1 MRSLKVSGIIHLFA
15 VLHAVVALSCHLA
28 GINDELVLTLL
39 TIVLIVLICLKRGLN
54 VEFTAASV
62 IVVNVIGYLLGT
74 GGAQLIEL
82 LLHAPPV
89 VHAVSTFITT
99 EILGWSIVWFTKL
112 FRRGDDTAS
121 RSSAWTPR
129 IGLLLL
135 AVGVIFVLRLAYVE
149 LFASPSFSTDRLYHM
164 ADLLASNSAALIIL
178 LCVNIIYVRHTRRR
192 ETRHGLI
199 AEIAA
204 FLLFVLLTS
213 ACVALIT
220 GLPFAFDRSFTAR
233 EFLQLWIVT
242 LLVEVTLYS
251 VVFMVDYALVA
262 RAVLRAERGK
272 AHQAQFRYM
281 KLKLQVN
288 PHSERESAQLH
299 LQQVLEQIDPHF
311 LFNSLNI
318 LDCLVCEQRTEQ
330 ASAYIHKLAGI
341 YRYMLQNEEETL
353 VRLREEMAFVG
364 MYVDLLQVRF
374 PEGFRVETDI
384 SDEAMNRH
392 VLPCSVQLLIENA
405 IKHNSV
411 GADRPLV
418 IRIVA
423 GAGAVTVSNNLQ
435 LKVSGNPSTRVGLNY
450 IRQQYLDLSGIPIG
464 IRRTDTEYCVTLPL
478 L

>member
-149 LFASPSFSTDRLYHM
+149 LFTSPSFSTDRLYHM
-164 ADLLASNSAALIIL
+164 ADLLVSNSAALIIL

-192 ETRHGLI
+192 ETRHGPI

-220 GLPFAFDRSFTAR
+220 GL
-233 EFLQLWIVT
+233 QLWIIT
-242 LLVEVTLYS
+242 LLVEVILYS

-281 KLKLQVN
+281 KLKQQVN
-288 PHSERESAQLH
+288 
-299 LQQVLEQIDPHF
+299 PHF

-330 ASAYIHKLAGI
+330 ASVYIHKLAGI

-423 GAGAVTVSNNLQ
+423 VAEAVTVSNNLQ

>member
-99 EILGWSIVWFTKL
+99 EILGWSIVWFTVVPPRRRHGEPL
-112 FRRGDDTAS
+112 LGLDAPHRVAAAGRGGDFRAE
-121 RSSAWTPR
+121 A
-129 IGLLLL
+129 GLCR
-135 AVGVIFVLRLAYVE
+135 A
-149 LFASPSFSTDRLYHM
+149 FASPSFSTDRLYHM

-192 ETRHGLI
+192 ETRHGPI

-220 GLPFAFDRSFTAR
+220 GLHLPFAFDRSFTAR

-281 KLKLQVN
+281 KLKQQVN
-288 PHSERESAQLH
+288 
-299 LQQVLEQIDPHF
+299 PHF

-423 GAGAVTVSNNLQ
+423 VAEAVTVSNNLQ

>member
-164 ADLLASNSAALIIL
+164 ADMLASNSAALIIL

-220 GLPFAFDRSFTAR
+220 GLHLPFAFDRSFSAR

-281 KLKLQVN
+281 KLKQQVN
-288 PHSERESAQLH
+288 PH
-299 LQQVLEQIDPHF
+299 F
-311 LFNSLNI
+311 LF
-318 LDCLVCEQRTEQ
+318 
-330 ASAYIHKLAGI
+330 IHKLAGI

-384 SDEAMNRH
+384 PDEAMNRH

-423 GAGAVTVSNNLQ
+423 GAGAVMVSNNLQ
-435 LKVSGNPSTRVGLNY
+435 LKVSGTTSTRVGLNY

>member
-1 MRSLKVSGIIHLFA
+1 
-15 VLHAVVALSCHLA
+15 
-28 GINDELVLTLL
+28 
-39 TIVLIVLICLKRGLN
+39 
-54 VEFTAASV
+54 
-62 IVVNVIGYLLGT
+62 
-74 GGAQLIEL
+74 
-82 LLHAPPV
+82 
-89 VHAVSTFITT
+89 
-99 EILGWSIVWFTKL
+99 
-112 FRRGDDTAS
+112 
-121 RSSAWTPR
+121 
-129 IGLLLL
+129 
-135 AVGVIFVLRLAYVE
+135 
-149 LFASPSFSTDRLYHM
+149 M

-178 LCVNIIYVRHTRRR
+178 LCVNIIYVRYTRRR

-204 FLLFVLLTS
+204 FLLFVLFTS

-220 GLPFAFDRSFTAR
+220 GLHLPFAFDRSFTAR

-281 KLKLQVN
+281 KLKQQVN
-288 PHSERESAQLH
+288 
-299 LQQVLEQIDPHF
+299 PHF

-384 SDEAMNRH
+384 PDEAMNRH

-435 LKVSGNPSTRVGLNY
+435 LKVSGTTSTRVGLNY

>member
-135 AVGVIFVLRLAYVE
+135 AVGGIFVLRLAYVE

-192 ETRHGLI
+192 TRHGLI

-220 GLPFAFDRSFTAR
+220 GLHLPFAFDRSFTAR
-233 EFLQLWIVT
+233 EFLQLWIIT
-242 LLVEVTLYS
+242 LLVEVILYS

-262 RAVLRAERGK
+262 RAERGK

-281 KLKLQVN
+281 KLKQQVN
-288 PHSERESAQLH
+288 
-299 LQQVLEQIDPHF
+299 PHF

-330 ASAYIHKLAGI
+330 ASVYIHKLAGI

-353 VRLREEMAFVG
+353 VRLHEEMAFVG

-384 SDEAMNRH
+384 SDEVMNRH

-423 GAGAVTVSNNLQ
+423 EAEAVTVSNNLQ

-464 IRRTDTEYCVTLPL
+464 IRCTDTEYCVTLPL

>member
-39 TIVLIVLICLKRGLN
+39 TIVLIVLIVLICLKRGLN

-89 VHAVSTFITT
+89 VHAISTFITT

-149 LFASPSFSTDRLYHM
+149 LFTSPSFSTDRLYHM
-164 ADLLASNSAALIIL
+164 ADLLVSNSAALIIL
-178 LCVNIIYVRHTRRR
+178 LCVNIIYVRHTRRG
-192 ETRHGLI
+192 TRHDLI
-199 AEIAA
+199 AEIVA

-220 GLPFAFDRSFTAR
+220 GLHLPFAFDRSFTAR

-242 LLVEVTLYS
+242 LLVEVILYS

-281 KLKLQVN
+281 KLKQQVN
-288 PHSERESAQLH
+288 
-299 LQQVLEQIDPHF
+299 PHF

-330 ASAYIHKLAGI
+330 ASVYIHKLAGI

-353 VRLREEMAFVG
+353 VRLHEEMAFVG

-384 SDEAMNRH
+384 SDEVMNRH

-423 GAGAVTVSNNLQ
+423 EAEAVTVSNNLQ

-464 IRRTDTEYCVTLPL
+464 IRCTDTEYCVTLPL

>member
-1 MRSLKVSGIIHLFA
+1 
-15 VLHAVVALSCHLA
+15 
-28 GINDELVLTLL
+28 
-39 TIVLIVLICLKRGLN
+39 
-54 VEFTAASV
+54 
-62 IVVNVIGYLLGT
+62 
-74 GGAQLIEL
+74 
-82 LLHAPPV
+82 
-89 VHAVSTFITT
+89 
-99 EILGWSIVWFTKL
+99 
-112 FRRGDDTAS
+112 
-121 RSSAWTPR
+121 
-129 IGLLLL
+129 
-135 AVGVIFVLRLAYVE
+135 
-149 LFASPSFSTDRLYHM
+149 M

-192 ETRHGLI
+192 ETRHGPI

-220 GLPFAFDRSFTAR
+220 GLHLPFAFDRSFTAR

-281 KLKLQVN
+281 KLKQQVN
-288 PHSERESAQLH
+288 
-299 LQQVLEQIDPHF
+299 PHF

-384 SDEAMNRH
+384 PDEAMNRH

-435 LKVSGNPSTRVGLNY
+435 LKVSGTTSTRVGLNY

>member
-149 LFASPSFSTDRLYHM
+149 LFTSPSFSTDRLYHM
-164 ADLLASNSAALIIL
+164 ADLLVSNSAALIIL

-192 ETRHGLI
+192 ETRHGPI

-213 ACVALIT
+213 AYGAAPAVRLRSLVHRT
-220 GLPFAFDRSFTAR
+220 GVPATVDHHAAGRV
-233 EFLQLWIVT
+233 I
-242 LLVEVTLYS
+242 LYS

-281 KLKLQVN
+281 KLKQQVN
-288 PHSERESAQLH
+288 
-299 LQQVLEQIDPHF
+299 PHF

-330 ASAYIHKLAGI
+330 ASVYIHKLAGI

-384 SDEAMNRH
+384 SDEVMNRH

-423 GAGAVTVSNNLQ
+423 VAEAVTVSNNLQ

>member
-1 MRSLKVSGIIHLFA
+1 
-15 VLHAVVALSCHLA
+15 
-28 GINDELVLTLL
+28 
-39 TIVLIVLICLKRGLN
+39 
-54 VEFTAASV
+54 
-62 IVVNVIGYLLGT
+62 
-74 GGAQLIEL
+74 
-82 LLHAPPV
+82 
-89 VHAVSTFITT
+89 
-99 EILGWSIVWFTKL
+99 
-112 FRRGDDTAS
+112 
-121 RSSAWTPR
+121 
-129 IGLLLL
+129 
-135 AVGVIFVLRLAYVE
+135 
-149 LFASPSFSTDRLYHM
+149 M
-164 ADLLASNSAALIIL
+164 ADMLASNSAALIIL

-220 GLPFAFDRSFTAR
+220 GLHLPFAFDRSFSAR

-281 KLKLQVN
+281 KLKQQVN
-288 PHSERESAQLH
+288 
-299 LQQVLEQIDPHF
+299 PHF

-384 SDEAMNRH
+384 PDEAMNRH

-435 LKVSGNPSTRVGLNY
+435 LKVSGTTSTRVGLNY

>member
-149 LFASPSFSTDRLYHM
+149 LFSSPSFSTDRLYHM

-204 FLLFVLLTS
+204 FLLFVLFTS

-220 GLPFAFDRSFTAR
+220 GLHLPFAV
-233 EFLQLWIVT
+233 I
-242 LLVEVTLYS
+242 LYS

-281 KLKLQVN
+281 KLKQQVN
-288 PHSERESAQLH
+288 
-299 LQQVLEQIDPHF
+299 PHF

-384 SDEAMNRH
+384 PDEAMNRH

-435 LKVSGNPSTRVGLNY
+435 LKVSGTTSTRVGLNY

>member
-121 RSSAWTPR
+121 RPR
-129 IGLLLL
+129 PDAPHRVAAAGR
-135 AVGVIFVLRLAYVE
+135 GVIFVLRLAYVE
-149 LFASPSFSTDRLYHM
+149 LFRLPSFSTDRLYHM

-178 LCVNIIYVRHTRRR
+178 LCVIIYVRHTRRR
-192 ETRHGLI
+192 ETRHGLDRRNRGLPPVR
-199 AEIAA
+199 AA
-204 FLLFVLLTS
+204 HVGLRG
-213 ACVALIT
+213 AIT
-220 GLPFAFDRSFTAR
+220 GLHLPFAFDRSFTAR

-251 VVFMVDYALVA
+251 VVFMVDYAQSHVPCCVPSAA
-262 RAVLRAERGK
+262 RRTSAVPLHETQTAGQPPFPVQLAQYPRLPGSASSARSRPAPTSINWRAFTVTCSR
-272 AHQAQFRYM
+272 
-281 KLKLQVN
+281 
-288 PHSERESAQLH
+288 
-299 LQQVLEQIDPHF
+299 
-311 LFNSLNI
+311 
-318 LDCLVCEQRTEQ
+318 
-330 ASAYIHKLAGI
+330 
-341 YRYMLQNEEETL
+341 NEEETL

-384 SDEAMNRH
+384 SDEAMNCH
-392 VLPCSVQLLIENA
+392 VLALLGCS
-405 IKHNSV
+405 
-411 GADRPLV
+411 
-418 IRIVA
+418 
-423 GAGAVTVSNNLQ
+423 
-435 LKVSGNPSTRVGLNY
+435 
-450 IRQQYLDLSGIPIG
+450 
-464 IRRTDTEYCVTLPL
+464 C
-478 L
+478 

>member
-1 MRSLKVSGIIHLFA
+1 MLKRRDLKPVSVRDAVPATSTQILQGITRA
-15 VLHAVVALSCHLA
+15 ALQ
-28 GINDELVLTLL
+28 
-39 TIVLIVLICLKRGLN
+39 LICLKRGLN

-135 AVGVIFVLRLAYVE
+135 AVGGIFVLRLAYVE

-192 ETRHGLI
+192 TRHGLI

-220 GLPFAFDRSFTAR
+220 GLHLPFAFDRSFTAR
-233 EFLQLWIVT
+233 EFLQLWIIT
-242 LLVEVTLYS
+242 LLVEVILYS

-281 KLKLQVN
+281 KLKQQVN
-288 PHSERESAQLH
+288 
-299 LQQVLEQIDPHF
+299 PHF

-330 ASAYIHKLAGI
+330 ASVYIHKLAGI

-353 VRLREEMAFVG
+353 VRLHEEMAFVG

-384 SDEAMNRH
+384 SDEVMNRH

-423 GAGAVTVSNNLQ
+423 EAEAVTVSNNLQ

-464 IRRTDTEYCVTLPL
+464 IRCTDTEYCVTLPL

>member
-39 TIVLIVLICLKRGLN
+39 TIVLI

-135 AVGVIFVLRLAYVE
+135 AVGGIFVLRLAYVE

-192 ETRHGLI
+192 TRHGLI

-220 GLPFAFDRSFTAR
+220 GLHLPFAFDRSFTAR
-233 EFLQLWIVT
+233 EFLQLWIIT
-242 LLVEVTLYS
+242 LLVEVILYS

-281 KLKLQVN
+281 KLKQQVN
-288 PHSERESAQLH
+288 
-299 LQQVLEQIDPHF
+299 PHF

-330 ASAYIHKLAGI
+330 ASVYIHKLAGI
-341 YRYMLQNEEETL
+341 YRYMLQRSGLKL
-353 VRLREEMAFVG
+353 VGNVIKWDTMCYGSSVLS
-364 MYVDLLQVRF
+364 VRK
-374 PEGFRVETDI
+374 
-384 SDEAMNRH
+384 S
-392 VLPCSVQLLIENA
+392 
-405 IKHNSV
+405 
-411 GADRPLV
+411 
-418 IRIVA
+418 
-423 GAGAVTVSNNLQ
+423 
-435 LKVSGNPSTRVGLNY
+435 
-450 IRQQYLDLSGIPIG
+450 
-464 IRRTDTEYCVTLPL
+464 
-478 L
+478 

>member
-1 MRSLKVSGIIHLFA
+1 MVHQ
-15 VLHAVVALSCHLA
+15 VVPPRRRH
-28 GINDELVLTLL
+28 GEP
-39 TIVLIVLICLKRGLN
+39 
-54 VEFTAASV
+54 
-62 IVVNVIGYLLGT
+62 LLG
-74 GGAQLIEL
+74 L
-82 LLHAPPV
+82 
-89 VHAVSTFITT
+89 
-99 EILGWSIVWFTKL
+99 
-112 FRRGDDTAS
+112 
-121 RSSAWTPR
+121 
-129 IGLLLL
+129 
-135 AVGVIFVLRLAYVE
+135 
-149 LFASPSFSTDRLYHM
+149 
-164 ADLLASNSAALIIL
+164 
-178 LCVNIIYVRHTRRR
+178 
-192 ETRHGLI
+192 
-199 AEIAA
+199 A

-220 GLPFAFDRSFTAR
+220 GLHLPFAFDRSFSAR

-281 KLKLQVN
+281 KLKQQVN
-288 PHSERESAQLH
+288 
-299 LQQVLEQIDPHF
+299 PHF

-384 SDEAMNRH
+384 PDEAMNRH

-435 LKVSGNPSTRVGLNY
+435 LKVSGTTSTRVGLNY

>member
-112 FRRGDDTAS
+112 FRR
-121 RSSAWTPR
+121 SSAWTPR

-135 AVGVIFVLRLAYVE
+135 AVGGIFVLRLAYVE

-192 ETRHGLI
+192 TRHGLI

-220 GLPFAFDRSFTAR
+220 GLHLPFAFDRSFTAR
-233 EFLQLWIVT
+233 EFLQLWIIT
-242 LLVEVTLYS
+242 LLVEVILYS

-281 KLKLQVN
+281 KLKQQVN
-288 PHSERESAQLH
+288 
-299 LQQVLEQIDPHF
+299 PHF

-330 ASAYIHKLAGI
+330 ASVYIHKLAGI

-353 VRLREEMAFVG
+353 VRLHEEMAFVG

-384 SDEAMNRH
+384 SDEVMNRH

-423 GAGAVTVSNNLQ
+423 EAEAVTVSNNLQ

-464 IRRTDTEYCVTLPL
+464 IRCTDTEYCVTLPL